1 MWTHT
6 QTRFSILALGP
17 RPATGREAEIVKHL
31 LGRLL
36 GLQQQNPGQLDES
49 AATYSVFQ
57 ALEAIRLSEVARAD
71 PEWAQQ
77 SEVLRGR
84 WVELCAKGS
93 VRARLV
99 V

>member
-1 MWTHT
+1 MHTHT
-6 QTRFSILALGP
+6 ETRYSILASGP
-17 RPATGREAEIVKHL
+17 RPATGREVEIVKHL
-31 LGRLL
+31 LGRLVE
-36 GLQQQNPGQLDES
+36 LQQQTPDQLDT

-84 WVELCAKGS
+84 WVELGAKGS